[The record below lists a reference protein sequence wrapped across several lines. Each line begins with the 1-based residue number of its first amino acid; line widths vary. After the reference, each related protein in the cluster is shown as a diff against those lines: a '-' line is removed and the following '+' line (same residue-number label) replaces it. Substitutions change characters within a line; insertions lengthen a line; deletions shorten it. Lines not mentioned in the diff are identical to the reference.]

1 MGSKVGYN
9 APGKIGGNG
18 EGIVKASRRDFLI
31 GSGGALAATAFVLG
45 DSAELLAN
53 PLGKPIGLELYT
65 VGAELDKDYDGTLQK
80 IAAIGYK
87 EVETG
92 VSPKRKAADVKK
104 SLEAAGLSCRA
115 LHMGFGGMEEA
126 IGYAKEI
133 GAKYVISSVTLPKAP
148 EPGKFDMKGFMTALS
163 ALTLDDFKK
172 IAVRCNEMGEQA
184 KKAGLVFGYHNHNFE
199 FKPQDGGAIGYDVVL
214 KETDASLVKFE
225 LDCGWMVAAGHD
237 PVEYLTK
244 YPARYRLLHIKDFH
258 PTASPST
265 GLDESVRPK
274 PAELGRG
281 HIDYKPIFAAAKKS
295 EVELYYVEQEP
306 PFTTTPAME
315 AIKIDY
321 EYLHA
326 MA

>member
-1 MGSKVGYN
+1 MKPSRRELL
-9 APGKIGGNG
+9 IGG
-18 EGIVKASRRDFLI
+18 S
-31 GSGGALAATAFVLG
+31 GALVATAFGLG
-45 DSAELLAN
+45 RPSRLFAN

-65 VGAELDKDYDGTLQK
+65 VGAELDKDYDGTLRQ

-92 VSPKRKAADVKK
+92 VSAKRKAADVKK
-104 SLEAAGLSCRA
+104 SLQDAGLQCKS
-115 LHMGFGGMEEA
+115 LHMGSGGIDEA
-126 IGYAKEI
+126 LPYAKEI

-148 EPGKFDMKGFMTALS
+148 EPGKFDPKTFMAQLA

-172 IAVRCNEMGEQA
+172 IAARCNELGEQA
-184 KKAGLVFGYHNHNFE
+184 KKAGVQFGYHNHNFE
-199 FKPQDGGAIGYDVVL
+199 FKPLGGGEFGYDIIL
-214 KETDASLVKFE
+214 RETDPSLVTFE
-225 LDCGWMVAAGHD
+225 LDCGWMVAAGQD
-237 PVEYLTK
+237 PVTYLTK
-244 YPARYRLLHIKDFH
+244 YPNRYRLLHIKDFQRT
-258 PTASPST
+258 PIPSV

-281 HIDYKPIFAAAKKS
+281 HINYVPIFAAAKKT

-321 EYLHA
+321 DYLHA

>member
-1 MGSKVGYN
+1 VRPSRREIL
-9 APGKIGGNG
+9 IGG
-18 EGIVKASRRDFLI
+18 
-31 GSGGALAATAFVLG
+31 GGVLVATAFGLG
-45 DSAELLAN
+45 NASRVFAN
-53 PLGKPIGLELYT
+53 PLSKPIGLELYT
-65 VGAELDKDYDGTLQK
+65 VGAELDKDYDGTLRR
-80 IAAIGYK
+80 IAAIGYA

-104 SLEAAGLSCRA
+104 SLQDAGLRCQA

-126 IGYAKEI
+126 LPYAQEI
-133 GAKYVISSVTLPKAP
+133 GANYVISSVTLPKAP
-148 EPGKFDMKGFMTALS
+148 APGKFDMKAFTVQLA

-172 IAVRCNEMGEQA
+172 IAARCNKMGEQA
-184 KKAGLVFGYHNHNFE
+184 KKAGMQFGYHNHNFE
-199 FKPQDGGAIGYDVVL
+199 FKPLNGGEIGYDVVL
-214 KETDASLVKFE
+214 RETDPSLVKFE
-225 LDCGWMVAAGHD
+225 LDCGWMAAAGHD
-237 PVEYLTK
+237 PVTYLTK
-244 YPARYRLLHIKDFH
+244 YPKRYRLLHIKDFQ
-258 PTASPST
+258 PTASPSV

-281 HIDYKPIFAAAKKS
+281 HIDYKPIFAAAKKT

>member
-1 MGSKVGYN
+1 
-9 APGKIGGNG
+9 
-18 EGIVKASRRDFLI
+18 
-31 GSGGALAATAFVLG
+31 
-45 DSAELLAN
+45 
-53 PLGKPIGLELYT
+53 
-65 VGAELDKDYDGTLQK
+65 VGAELDKDYDGTLRQ

-92 VSPKRKAADVKK
+92 VSPKRRAADVKK
-104 SLEAAGLSCRA
+104 SLQDAGLGCQA
-115 LHMGFGGMEEA
+115 IHMGLGGMEEA

-133 GAKYVISSVTLPKAP
+133 GARYVISSVTLPKVP
-148 EPGKFDMKGFMTALS
+148 EPGKFDRKAFMAQLS
-163 ALTLDDFKK
+163 ALTMDDFKK
-172 IAVRCNEMGEQA
+172 IAARCNEMGEQA
-184 KKAGLVFGYHNHNFE
+184 KKAGMQFGYHNHNFE
-199 FKPQDGGAIGYDVVL
+199 FKPLDGGEIGYDVVL
-214 KETDASLVKFE
+214 RETDPSLVKFE
-225 LDCGWMVAAGHD
+225 LDCGWMAAAGHD
-237 PVEYLTK
+237 PVAYLAK
-244 YPARYRLLHIKDFH
+244 YPKRYRLLHIKDFQ

-315 AIKIDY
+315 AIRIDY
-321 EYLHA
+321 VYLHA

>member
-1 MGSKVGYN
+1 M
-9 APGKIGGNG
+9 
-18 EGIVKASRRDFLI
+18 
-31 GSGGALAATAFVLG
+31 AATAFTFG
-45 DSAELLAN
+45 RPPELSAN

-65 VGAELDKDYDGTLQK
+65 VGAELEKDYDGTLRQ

-92 VSPKRKAADVKK
+92 VSPKRKAGDVKK
-104 SLEAAGLSCRA
+104 SLQDAGLQCRS

-126 IGYAKEI
+126 IPYAKEI
-133 GAKYVISSVTLPKAP
+133 GAKYVISSVTLPSVP
-148 EPGKFDMKGFMTALS
+148 EPGKFDMKGFMTQLAALN
-163 ALTLDDFKK
+163 LDDFKK
-172 IAVRCNEMGEQA
+172 IAARCNAMGEQA
-184 KKAGLVFGYHNHNFE
+184 KKEGLQFGYHNHNFE
-199 FKPQDGGAIGYDVVL
+199 FKPQEGGAVGYDVVL
-214 KETDASLVKFE
+214 RETDPSLVTFE

-237 PVEYLTK
+237 PAAYLSN
-244 YPARYRLLHIKDFH
+244 YPKRYRLLHIKDFH
-258 PTASPST
+258 PTASPSVD
-265 GLDESVRPK
+265 LDESVRPK

-281 HIDYKPIFAAAKKS
+281 HIDYKPIFAAAKKT

-321 EYLHA
+321 DYLHE

>member
-1 MGSKVGYN
+1 VKPSRRELL
-9 APGKIGGNG
+9 IGGTG
-18 EGIVKASRRDFLI
+18 TL
-31 GSGGALAATAFVLG
+31 LATAFGLARP
-45 DSAELLAN
+45 SRLFAN
-53 PLGKPIGLELYT
+53 PLGKPIGLQLYT
-65 VGAELDKDYDGTLQK
+65 VGAELGKDYDGTLRQ
-80 IAAIGYK
+80 IATIGYT

-92 VSPKRKAADVKK
+92 VSSKRKAADVKK
-104 SLEAAGLSCRA
+104 SLQDAGLGCQA
-115 LHMGFGGMEEA
+115 IHMSFGGMEEA
-126 IGYAKEI
+126 IPYAKEI
-133 GAKYVISSVTLPKAP
+133 GARYVISSVTLPKVP
-148 EPGKFDMKGFMTALS
+148 EPGKFNMKEFMTQLS

-172 IAVRCNEMGEQA
+172 IAARCNEMGEQA
-184 KKAGLVFGYHNHNFE
+184 KKAGLQFGYHNHNFE
-199 FKPQDGGAIGYDVVL
+199 FKPLAGGEIGYDVVL
-214 KETDASLVKFE
+214 RETDPSLVKFE

-237 PVEYLTK
+237 PVAYLTK
-244 YPARYRLLHIKDFH
+244 YPNRYRLLHIKDFH
-258 PTASPST
+258 PTAVPST

-321 EYLHA
+321 DYLHA

>member
-1 MGSKVGYN
+1 VSARAN
-9 APGKIGGNG
+9 FAW
-18 EGIVKASRRDFLI
+18 EAIVRPSRRELLFG
-31 GSGGALAATAFVLG
+31 GSGALLATAFGLTRP
-45 DSAELLAN
+45 ALLFAN
-53 PLGKPIGLELYT
+53 PLGKPIGLQLYT
-65 VGAELDKDYDGTLQK
+65 VGAELDKDYDGTLRQ

-104 SLEAAGLSCRA
+104 SLQDAGLGCQA
-115 LHMGFGGMEEA
+115 IHMGFGGMEEA
-126 IGYAKEI
+126 IPYAKEI
-133 GAKYVISSVTLPKAP
+133 GARYVISSVTLPNVP
-148 EPGKFDMKGFMTALS
+148 ESANFDMKAFMAQLS
-163 ALTLDDFKK
+163 ALTADDFKK
-172 IAVRCNEMGEQA
+172 IAARCNEMGEQA
-184 KKAGLVFGYHNHNFE
+184 KKAGLQFGYHNHNFE
-199 FKPQDGGAIGYDVVL
+199 FKPLDGGEIGYDL
-214 KETDASLVKFE
+214 ILRHTDPSLVKFE

-237 PVEYLTK
+237 PVAYLTK
-244 YPARYRLLHIKDFH
+244 FPKRYRLLHIKDFQ
-258 PTASPST
+258 PTASPSV

-281 HIDYKPIFAAAKKS
+281 HIDYRPISAAAKKT

-321 EYLHA
+321 DYLHA

>member
-1 MGSKVGYN
+1 MTV
-9 APGKIGGNG
+9 
-18 EGIVKASRRDFLI
+18 SRRDVLI
-31 GSGGALAATAFVLG
+31 GGGAFAVGAFALAGPSRLFA
-45 DSAELLAN
+45 D

-65 VGAELDKDYDGTLQK
+65 VSAELDKDYDGTLRQ
-80 IAAIGYK
+80 IATIGYK

-92 VSPKRKAADVKK
+92 VSTKRKAGDVKK
-104 SLEAAGLSCRA
+104 SLQDAGLGCRS
-115 LHMGFGGMEEA
+115 LHIGMGGMEEA
-126 IGYAKEI
+126 LPYAKEI
-133 GAKYVISSVTLPKAP
+133 GAKYVISSVAFPTPPAPGRFDVKA
-148 EPGKFDMKGFMTALS
+148 MIAQLA

-172 IAVRCNEMGEQA
+172 IAARCNEMGEQA
-184 KKAGLVFGYHNHNFE
+184 KKAGLQFAYHNHNFE
-199 FKPQDGGAIGYDVVL
+199 FKPQAGGKIGYDVVL
-214 KETDASLVKFE
+214 NETDASLVKFE

-237 PVEYLTK
+237 PVAYLTK
-244 YPARYRLLHIKDFH
+244 YPKRYRLLHIKDFH
-258 PTASPST
+258 PTESPSV

-281 HIDYKPIFAAAKKS
+281 HIHYKPIFAAAAKT

-326 MA
+326 LA